1 MSRNRQPAREIRQL
15 AERVDQLAAAT
26 PPRPLEEASIEHRA
40 EQPEPM
46 AVRHL
51 GLEHV
56 GRWIQINAV
65 PITLNDKAHPTVNV
79 QVGRLVG
86 IRKGEYSRSAGSSI
100 DPTRRLVL
108 LQGSALVEVPLGV
121 DHPVEVAPRA
131 WS

>member
-1 MSRNRQPAREIRQL
+1 MSRNRRPTPTITPPVQPEQPAK
-15 AERVDQLAAAT
+15 
-26 PPRPLEEASIEHRA
+26 
-40 EQPEPM
+40 PELM
-46 AVRHL
+46 GVRHL

-65 PITLNDKAHPTVNV
+65 PVTLDDKTYPTVNV

-86 IRKGEYSRSAGSSI
+86 IRKGEYSHNGQRHNP
-100 DPTRRLVL
+100 PTRRLVL
-108 LQGSALVEVPLGV
+108 QQGSTIAELALGV